1 MRYDVKVIING
12 VEVTDQASDSSP
24 SITGVSYQNSVSEGP
39 LQIGTVAV
47 DKLTFTLLNP
57 YKASF
62 DGDKVE
68 LWVNPDEDEEGIDRM
83 SELEELIGDETDDEG
98 IDEDDT
104 DVYEDETEEDG
115 EDLTDEE
122 LEESEAEEAEL
133 DAKVIGQV
141 EGESTDNEEAEET
154 DEAEEETWRL
164 IGTFF
169 VYKQKQTD
177 TGIQLT
183 CYDSMMFLHGSYT
196 PDTAT
201 DTVQNHYNA
210 FRTACQEE
218 TGVPIDEM
226 EFDDVYNKTI
236 TWDFTCS
243 YRDALGYFAGLV
255 GGYAHADADG
265 EIGISFYLASD
276 ITLLSEELLSYNEES
291 AGELV
296 LDGMSCNRSRATN
309 LTTDLIETGAGQAV
323 SLTNPFVDEGMLED
337 IFDMYRGVRYIGAS
351 LSCKWDES
359 LQAGELIRIMSEA
372 EYENWLRMNN
382 AADAAEDEETEKEI
396 RLQMAQLGKMV
407 LIGTQTIVFAGEAVS
422 TIRSTSRAET
432 AKENEMISPWK
443 KSAMELADAAASALT
458 DAVIEYALG
467 DSADTAPESGWS
479 SVTPEWTSGKYVWQK
494 TTVKDGKGN
503 ETVTTTCI
511 QGAKGED
518 AILLQIDSS
527 SGTTFKTDGV
537 STVLTVTIRYGD
549 QIITAEEAML
559 ETFGAN
565 AALVWSEKKKGAIDF
580 VDMASDDSKISNS
593 GFSLTLTPSDVDDKS
608 VFTCTLMEKDP
619 IVFSYSLTGRTA
631 ITMADLITGTVTTYS
646 DANYISDYNINTGGN
661 GYVSSTVQ
669 ITDDSVTVDCQT
681 YYGGLLFPIKVT
693 KGKSYTITL
702 HMTIGIFSI
711 VDASTMASAQPR
723 FAEVQK
729 YTKWSATDIDY
740 TFTAPSNLIGLGFG
754 RSDTR
759 PAVFSN
765 IKLVEN

>member
-24 SITGVSYQNSVSEGP
+24 SISGVSYQNSVSEGP
-39 LQIGTVAV
+39 LQIGTAAV

-68 LWVNPDEDEEGIDRM
+68 FWVNPDEDEEGIDRL

-133 DAKVIGQV
+133 DAKVIEQV
-141 EGESTDNEEAEET
+141 NGESTDNEEAEST

-226 EFDDVYNKTI
+226 EFDDAYNKTI

-276 ITLLSEELLSYNEES
+276 ITLLSEELLSYTEES

-323 SLTNPFVDEGMLED
+323 SFTNPFVDEEMLQD
-337 IFDMYRGVRYIGAS
+337 IFEMYRGMRYIGAS
-351 LSCKWDES
+351 LSCRWDES

-382 AADAAEDEETEKEI
+382 AADATEDEANEKEI
-396 RLQMAQLGKMV
+396 QLQMAQLGKMV

-443 KSAMELADAAASALT
+443 KSAMELADAAASAKTTAEAALT

-479 SVTPEWTSGKYVWQK
+479 SETPEWTSGKYVWQK

-503 ETVTTTCI
+503 ETATTTCI

-518 AILLQIDSS
+518 AILLQIDSAN
-527 SGTTFKTDGV
+527 GTQFKNTGV
-537 STVLTVTIRYGD
+537 STTLTVTIRYGD
-549 QIITAEEAML
+549 KIITKAADML
-559 ETFGAN
+559 ETFGMSAY
-565 AALVWSEKKKGAIDF
+565 LTWSEKKMGETEFTPLSQGDSRIGDNGFYLTIGAD
-580 VDMASDDSKISNS
+580 
-593 GFSLTLTPSDVDDKS
+593 DVDEKS
-608 VFTCTLMEKDP
+608 VFECELN
-619 IVFSYSLTGRTA
+619 F
-631 ITMADLITGTVTTYS
+631 
-646 DANYISDYNINTGGN
+646 
-661 GYVSSTVQ
+661 
-669 ITDDSVTVDCQT
+669 
-681 YYGGLLFPIKVT
+681 
-693 KGKSYTITL
+693 
-702 HMTIGIFSI
+702 
-711 VDASTMASAQPR
+711 
-723 FAEVQK
+723 
-729 YTKWSATDIDY
+729 
-740 TFTAPSNLIGLGFG
+740 
-754 RSDTR
+754 
-759 PAVFSN
+759 
-765 IKLVEN
+765 